1 MILFTSMSQTKDSSP
16 SYIHMHQPRLADFFE
31 DFTRAH
37 TSLYSNLAAA
47 AAAATAAAAQQQ
59 HQQHQQQQHQQHHPH
74 HASSV
79 ANITASAGTTVVPSF
94 LPVEEVYVLPQYQPV
109 NPEDEDDVVPD
120 QHAAFG
126 IARAMDARRE
136 PAWRDLGL
144 PDLVRGER
152 HAGTGAAGA
161 GAGAGPG
168 AGAGGV
174 AGPGLATGLGGPPG
188 GPSGWRLK
196 QSGALMGGRRTV
208 CLR

>member
-1 MILFTSMSQTKDSSP
+1 MTKDSSP

-31 DFTRAH
+31 DFTRPH

-47 AAAATAAAAQQQ
+47 AAAAATAAAATAAHQQQ
-59 HQQHQQQQHQQHHPH
+59 QQQQHQHQHHQQQQQHHHHHHQHHPH

-79 ANITASAGTTVVPSF
+79 AITASAGTVVPSF

-126 IARAMDARRE
+126 IARAMDSRRE

-144 PDLVRGER
+144 PDLVSGGGPGTVV
-152 HAGTGAAGA
+152 AGSGSGAAG
-161 GAGAGPG
+161 PG
-168 AGAGGV
+168 
-174 AGPGLATGLGGPPG
+174 TGLPAG

>member
-1 MILFTSMSQTKDSSP
+1 
-16 SYIHMHQPRLADFFE
+16 MHQPRLADFFE
-31 DFTRAH
+31 DFTRPH

-47 AAAATAAAAQQQ
+47 AAAAATAAAATAAHQQQQQQ
-59 HQQHQQQQHQQHHPH
+59 HQQHHHHQQQQQQQQQQHHHHHHQHHPH

-79 ANITASAGTTVVPSF
+79 AITASAGTIVPSF

-126 IARAMDARRE
+126 IARAMDLRRE

-144 PDLVRGER
+144 PDLVSGGGP
-152 HAGTGAAGA
+152 GTGVAAAGA
-161 GAGAGPG
+161 GAGSGSGAAGPG
-168 AGAGGV
+168 TS
-174 AGPGLATGLGGPPG
+174 LPPG
-188 GPSGWRLK
+188 GASGWRLK